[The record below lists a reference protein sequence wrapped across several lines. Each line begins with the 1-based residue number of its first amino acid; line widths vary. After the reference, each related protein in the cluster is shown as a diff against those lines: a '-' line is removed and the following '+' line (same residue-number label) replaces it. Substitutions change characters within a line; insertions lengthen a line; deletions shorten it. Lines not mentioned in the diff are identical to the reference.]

1 MVPLSRFTTGSP
13 DEPTAPGL
21 FQGRSLAVSFGLGV
35 IALFG
40 SGLPLQAAS
49 QPLAETVATE
59 TVGTGT
65 ISTAIGSTESGS
77 AQFASTESTSTESA
91 SAEFATRESAG
102 KEIAS
107 TQFAGRKIASR
118 ESSSKESSNS
128 QSTSREIASTEIVP
142 TGSVGTEQLV
152 PELVPEQEPIS
163 SIATKTSVGDGTAT
177 QTPAPQALTP
187 EPASLTAGE
196 SETPFDLEI
205 AQALAPEPAPAGT
218 PAPLSGPPAVGPPAA
233 VPPVAGP
240 PVAVPPAVVPPA
252 AGTPAPSPAAPG
264 PPAPSPPVPG
274 PAAPGLKTP
283 AAAVPPPPLELE
295 ISADRQEFDN
305 QLQRFV
311 GTGSVRALIGG
322 GRLQADRI
330 EFDPNSRTL
339 YAFGSVRFQRGQQYL
354 QASRL
359 RFSMDEGVGEMDD
372 VYGVLDLDSSSSDL
386 TLEPP
391 TELPAATGEATAKPA
406 NANEAVVPLAP
417 LPPPEPITCPP
428 SIPAPPQWHPHPW
441 AVTTWAGQMFAAN
454 FGDTFLFKGNFR
466 PEYLAGVNLQRRI
479 VDAGPFALEIDSNLL
494 GHRAAAQ
501 AGGEFNQSVPFAQTP
516 AQTFGEAT
524 IGIGLRF
531 WVLPRLS
538 LFFAQGV
545 SLLSEASNYER
556 TFRKNYSTFLNYLGF
571 EVEGLV
577 TPQWSVVGRIH
588 HRSGAFGT
596 YNGVKEGSNAY
607 LLGLRYRFGYA
618 AAPRQPLALV
628 PAQGCALAP
637 PPENVPLEDLASQL
651 ERVTMGAETPPAPNR
666 PRTPAPTATGSKG
679 RGWQPLRRQERARDA
694 AIAKVDQRVKDVT
707 FQQSLSA
714 ERRYGFPAQLNTPGA
729 VNNFGAVRPTQ
740 LDDLTT
746 TNNRKLVQGTISRW
760 RLQARQLRFTAK
772 TFSGDRVGFTNDPF
786 TPAQSWLDSEN
797 VVATLMP
804 NGDTVIKAK
813 RNLLRLED
821 RLGIRVTNQTRIR
834 KQQEVENRWVL
845 GVDEDDRDGWFV
857 GYRQPIKFGEKRVLS
872 IEPQFMLQRAIDGS
886 TDAYPLP
893 GEPAGAPTQNQPNKA
908 GDLFGLQ
915 LRYSGDL
922 AGFESNARLEMST
935 FNPENIPDGTRSWGD
950 LSRPVALPLLG
961 ESTLR
966 LFGAYRYRVW
976 NGTLGEQDVYS
987 AYGLSFERTAFLPTW
1002 RKLDINYF
1010 WRFGGANVQASPY
1023 QSPDLEQL
1031 WRTNAITSINLSYPL
1046 WTGKAA
1052 PLTPTQGLANTAVP
1066 VIPGL
1071 RLNMNVLGTLAYYG
1085 DGTNQNTL
1093 GFSAGP
1099 TLTLGHFV
1107 KPFFDYTEL
1116 TITGGGTLKQG
1127 NSPFGFDRAVDL
1139 GTVGVGLTQQI
1150 AGPLVFSGGVGLNVD
1165 GSSGNYGEVTNSF
1178 IEFRWQRR
1186 SYQLGVFYSP
1196 YNGLGGIRVRLNDFN
1211 FKGPGLPFV
1220 PYVPAA
1226 PGLDPVRQ
1234 VLDRPF

>member
-13 DEPTAPGL
+13 DEPTAAGSS
-21 FQGRSLAVSFGLGV
+21 QGKSFALSFGLGL
-35 IALFG
+35 IALVG

-49 QPLAETVATE
+49 QPVTEIVATE
-59 TVGTGT
+59 
-65 ISTAIGSTESGS
+65 I
-77 AQFASTESTSTESA
+77 A
-91 SAEFATRESAG
+91 SAGIAG
-102 KEIAS
+102 TEIAS
-107 TQFAGRKIASR
+107 AKIVA
-118 ESSSKESSNS
+118 
-128 QSTSREIASTEIVP
+128 
-142 TGSVGTEQLV
+142 TGSAVTGSAVTEQL
-152 PELVPEQEPIS
+152 LPEQKAIG
-163 SIATKTSVGDGTAT
+163 SIATKTTVSDGPAN
-177 QTPAPQALTP
+177 QTPTPQ
-187 EPASLTAGE
+187 SLTAEPAPLTAGG
-196 SETPFDLEI
+196 SETPDDLEI
-205 AQALAPEPAPAGT
+205 AQALAPAAGGT
-218 PAPLSGPPAVGPPAA
+218 IQPSGPAEAA
-233 VPPVAGP
+233 APMASPS
-240 PVAVPPAVVPPA
+240 
-252 AGTPAPSPAAPG
+252 PSPAPG
-264 PPAPSPPVPG
+264 SPTPATGPTPG
-274 PAAPGLKTP
+274 PATGPKTP
-283 AAAVPPPPLELE
+283 AAAAVPPPPLELE
-295 ISADRQEFDN
+295 LSADRQEFDN

-311 GTGSVRALIGG
+311 STGSVRALIGG
-322 GRLQADRI
+322 GRLLADRV

-359 RFSMDEGVGEMDD
+359 RFSLDEGVGEMDD

-386 TLEPP
+386 TLDPP
-391 TELPAATGEATAKPA
+391 TELPAATGESTAKPA

-516 AQTFGEAT
+516 AQSFGEAT

-538 LFFAQGV
+538 LYFVEGV
-545 SLLSEASNYER
+545 SLLSEPSNYER
-556 TFRKNYSTFLNYLGF
+556 TYRKNYSTFLNYLAF

-588 HRSGAFGT
+588 HRSGAYGT
-596 YNGVKEGSNAY
+596 YNGVSEGSNAY

-628 PAQGCALAP
+628 PAQGCAQAP
-637 PPENVPLEDLASQL
+637 PPENIPLEDLASQL
-651 ERVTMGAETPPAPNR
+651 ERVTMGVETAPAPNR
-666 PRTPAPTATGSKG
+666 PQPPAATAAPGSVPAAAGSKG

-694 AIAKVDQRVKDVT
+694 AIAQVDQRVSDVT

-804 NGDTVIKAK
+804 NGDTVIKAQ
-813 RNLLRLED
+813 RNHLRLED
-821 RLGIRVTNQTRIR
+821 RLGIRVNNQTRIR

-845 GVDEDDRDGWFV
+845 GVDKDDRDGWYV
-857 GYRQPIKFGEKRVLS
+857 GYRQPIKFGENRVLS
-872 IEPQFMLQRAIDGS
+872 IEPQFMLQRAFNGS

-893 GEPAGAPTQNQPNKA
+893 GEPAGASTENQPNKA

-935 FNPENIPDGTRSWGD
+935 FNPENMPDGTRSWGD

-961 ESTLR
+961 QSTMR

-1023 QSPDLEQL
+1023 DSPDLERL

>member
-1 MVPLSRFTTGSP
+1 VP
-13 DEPTAPGL
+13 A
-21 FQGRSLAVSFGLGV
+21 
-35 IALFG
+35 
-40 SGLPLQAAS
+40 
-49 QPLAETVATE
+49 
-59 TVGTGT
+59 
-65 ISTAIGSTESGS
+65 
-77 AQFASTESTSTESA
+77 
-91 SAEFATRESAG
+91 
-102 KEIAS
+102 
-107 TQFAGRKIASR
+107 
-118 ESSSKESSNS
+118 
-128 QSTSREIASTEIVP
+128 
-142 TGSVGTEQLV
+142 
-152 PELVPEQEPIS
+152 
-163 SIATKTSVGDGTAT
+163 
-177 QTPAPQALTP
+177 
-187 EPASLTAGE
+187 
-196 SETPFDLEI
+196 
-205 AQALAPEPAPAGT
+205 
-218 PAPLSGPPAVGPPAA
+218 
-233 VPPVAGP
+233 
-240 PVAVPPAVVPPA
+240 
-252 AGTPAPSPAAPG
+252 
-264 PPAPSPPVPG
+264 
-274 PAAPGLKTP
+274 
-283 AAAVPPPPLELE
+283 PPLELE
-295 ISADRQEFDN
+295 IKANRQEFDN

-311 GTGSVRALIGG
+311 STGSVRALIGG
-322 GRLQADRI
+322 GRLLADRI

-359 RFSMDEGVGEMDD
+359 RFSLDEGVGEMDD

-386 TLEPP
+386 TLDPP
-391 TELPAATGEATAKPA
+391 AGVPAPGEGPPPPA
-406 NANEAVVPLAP
+406 VLPLAP
-417 LPPPEPITCPP
+417 LTPPEPITCPP

-538 LFFAQGV
+538 LYFVEGV

-607 LLGLRYRFGYA
+607 LLGLRYRFGYS

-651 ERVTMGAETPPAPNR
+651 ERVTMGVETPPAPNR
-666 PRTPAPTATGSKG
+666 PRPPAPSATGSNG

-694 AIAKVDQRVKDVT
+694 AIAQVDQRVKNVT

-845 GVDEDDRDGWFV
+845 GVDKDDRDGWYV
-857 GYRQPIKFGEKRVLS
+857 GYRQPIKFGENRVLS
-872 IEPQFMLQRAIDGS
+872 IEPQFMLQRAINGS

-893 GEPAGAPTQNQPNKA
+893 GEPAGASTENQPNKA

-935 FNPENIPDGTRSWGD
+935 FNPENMPDGTRSWGD

-987 AYGLSFERTAFLPTW
+987 AYGLSFERTAFLPNW
-1002 RKLDINYF
+1002 GKLGINYF

-1023 QSPDLEQL
+1023 DSPDLERL
-1031 WRTNAITSINLSYPL
+1031 WRTNAITSINLVYPL
-1046 WTGKAA
+1046 WTGKPA

-1066 VIPGL
+1066 VVPGL

-1116 TITGGGTLKQG
+1116 TVTGGGTLKQG

-1165 GSSGNYGEVTNSF
+1165 GRSGNYGEVTNSF

-1220 PYVPAA
+1220 PYEPTA

>member
-1 MVPLSRFTTGSP
+1 M
-13 DEPTAPGL
+13 PG
-21 FQGRSLAVSFGLGV
+21 QEALG
-35 IALFG
+35 
-40 SGLPLQAAS
+40 
-49 QPLAETVATE
+49 
-59 TVGTGT
+59 
-65 ISTAIGSTESGS
+65 
-77 AQFASTESTSTESA
+77 
-91 SAEFATRESAG
+91 
-102 KEIAS
+102 
-107 TQFAGRKIASR
+107 
-118 ESSSKESSNS
+118 
-128 QSTSREIASTEIVP
+128 
-142 TGSVGTEQLV
+142 
-152 PELVPEQEPIS
+152 
-163 SIATKTSVGDGTAT
+163 SIATKTTVSDGPAN
-177 QTPAPQALTP
+177 QTPAPQSHTP
-187 EPASLTAGE
+187 EPATLTAGE
-196 SETPFDLEI
+196 PETPVDLEI
-205 AQALAPEPAPAGT
+205 AQALAPQPEPAGT
-218 PAPLSGPPAVGPPAA
+218 PASGPPAAGPATGPKTPAA
-233 VPPVAGP
+233 
-240 PVAVPPAVVPPA
+240 
-252 AGTPAPSPAAPG
+252 
-264 PPAPSPPVPG
+264 
-274 PAAPGLKTP
+274 

-295 ISADRQEFDN
+295 LSADRQEFDN

-311 GTGSVRALIGG
+311 STGSVRALIGG
-322 GRLQADRI
+322 GRLLADRI

-359 RFSMDEGVGEMDD
+359 RFSLDEGVGEMDD

-386 TLEPP
+386 TLDPP
-391 TELPAATGEATAKPA
+391 AGVPAPGEGPPAAAGESTAKPA

-417 LPPPEPITCPP
+417 LTPPEPITCPP

-466 PEYLAGVNLQRRI
+466 PEYLAGINLQRRI

-538 LFFAQGV
+538 LYFVEGV
-545 SLLSEASNYER
+545 SLLSEPSNYER
-556 TFRKNYSTFLNYLGF
+556 TYRKNYSTFLNYLAF

-607 LLGLRYRFGYA
+607 LLGLRYRFGYS

-628 PAQGCALAP
+628 PALGCALAP

-651 ERVTMGAETPPAPNR
+651 ERVTMGVETAPTPNR
-666 PRTPAPTATGSKG
+666 PRPPAPSAAAGANPAEDTAAGTVQPPAAGSNG

-694 AIAKVDQRVKDVT
+694 AIAQVDQRVKDVT

-821 RLGIRVTNQTRIR
+821 RLGIRVNNQTRIR

-845 GVDEDDRDGWFV
+845 GVDKDDRDGWYV
-857 GYRQPIKFGEKRVLS
+857 GYRQPIKFGENRVLS
-872 IEPQFMLQRAIDGS
+872 IEPQFMLQRAFNGS

-893 GEPAGAPTQNQPNKA
+893 GEPAGASTENQPNKA

-935 FNPENIPDGTRSWGD
+935 FNPENMPDGTRSWGD

-987 AYGLSFERTAFLPTW
+987 AYGLSFERTAFLPNW
-1002 RKLDINYF
+1002 GKLGINYF
-1010 WRFGGANVQASPY
+1010 WRFGGANVQASPFD
-1023 QSPDLEQL
+1023 SPDLERL
-1031 WRTNAITSINLSYPL
+1031 WRTNAITSINFVYPL
-1046 WTGKAA
+1046 WTGKPA

-1150 AGPLVFSGGVGLNVD
+1150 AGPLVFSGGVGFNVD
-1165 GSSGNYGEVTNSF
+1165 GRSGNYGEVTNSF

-1220 PYVPAA
+1220 PYEPAV